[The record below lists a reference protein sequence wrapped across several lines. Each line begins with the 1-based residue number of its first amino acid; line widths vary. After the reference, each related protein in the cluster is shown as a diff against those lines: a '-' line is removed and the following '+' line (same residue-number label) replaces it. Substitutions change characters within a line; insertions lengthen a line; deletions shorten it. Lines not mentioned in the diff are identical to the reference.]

1 MKTIVVV
8 CLICAVTAW
17 GQGTA
22 QIHGVVQD
30 MTGAAV
36 PGASVKATQTETGA
50 TRTVSS
56 DTDGGYVLTNLPIGP
71 YNLEISKAGFTTT
84 VQTGIVLQ
92 VNSDPAVPVAL
103 KIAPASDPANLSS
116 NPPPAEPPRPRA

>member
-17 GQGTA
+17 GKGTA

-92 VNSDPAVPVAL
+92 VNIEPAVPVAL
-103 KIAPASDPANLSS
+103 KIGAVMEHRN
-116 NPPPAEPPRPRA
+116 AEGNATPSVT